1 LLSPGKQGKGGKE
14 RVYVHHEHALTH
26 NVNALGAQVSQRLL
40 IVGNMLQEIACA
52 CFDIL
57 AHRQGLNSRP
67 PQPGS
72 LNKLLQKISVSNA
85 LIKRTIG
92 SRKTHARNSGL
103 ELHGKGRKGNVLMR
117 HRGHATRV

>member
-1 LLSPGKQGKGGKE
+1 M
-14 RVYVHHEHALTH
+14 HHEHALTH

-85 LIKRTIG
+85 LIKGRLAAERHTQG
-92 SRKTHARNSGL
+92 TVGWSSMARERKVMCL
-103 ELHGKGRKGNVLMR
+103 
-117 HRGHATRV
+117 